1 MKVPVLISA
10 LLISFNPAQAEAFI
24 YLQCAYKINTSTK
37 DLKTN
42 QVSEESKTDNINYK
56 VDTANSRIQASNEP
70 QWEEVNIVDGIAV
83 GQMEDVSAGLTMRV
97 KYSIDIAPPGDMSI
111 DMRRS
116 NTKESTSIKV
126 KGVCQKSDQAS
137 FNKAS
142 TFGDH

>member
-1 MKVPVLISA
+1 M
-10 LLISFNPAQAEAFI
+10 
-24 YLQCAYKINTSTK
+24 
-37 DLKTN
+37 
-42 QVSEESKTDNINYK
+42 
-56 VDTANSRIQASNEP
+56 
-70 QWEEVNIVDGIAV
+70 NIVDGIAV
-83 GQMEDVSAGLTMRV
+83 GQMEDVSAGLTTRV

-116 NTKESTSIKV
+116 NTEESTSIKV

>member
-1 MKVPVLISA
+1 MKIPVLISA
-10 LLISFNPAQAEAFI
+10 LLISVNPAQAEAFI
-24 YLQCAYKINTSTK
+24 YLQCAYEINTATK

-42 QVSEESKTDNINYK
+42 QVTEESKTDNINYK

-83 GQMEDVSAGLTMRV
+83 GQMEDVSAGLTTRV

-116 NTKESTSIKV
+116 NTEESTSIKV